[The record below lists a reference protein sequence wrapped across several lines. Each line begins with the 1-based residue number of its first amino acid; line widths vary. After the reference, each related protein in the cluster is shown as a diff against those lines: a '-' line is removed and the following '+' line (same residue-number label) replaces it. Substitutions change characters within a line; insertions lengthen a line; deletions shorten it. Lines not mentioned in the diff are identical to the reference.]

1 LQHVN
6 IVHILS
12 SGANRQ
18 PGYMS
23 SSKAHARPPIAG
35 VLGGMGPQA
44 TVDFMARVIAATTA
58 ATDQDHIHM
67 IVDHNPQVPNRH
79 AAVAGT
85 APSIGPE
92 LAAMAR
98 RLEGAGADFLVMVCN
113 TAHAFAD
120 DIRAAVTIPFV
131 SIIDVVMEA
140 LAGQPARRVG
150 LMAAEGCLQARLYQ
164 QALERSGHEAVL
176 WTNEEL
182 ARFMD
187 IIYRIKSGD
196 RADDIASGLAR
207 LAAELEFRGADI
219 LVAGCTEVPMF
230 LNHSDT
236 TVPML
241 SSTDLLVR
249 RTIELARPRHIT
261 ESPI

>member
-1 LQHVN
+1 
-6 IVHILS
+6 
-12 SGANRQ
+12 
-18 PGYMS
+18 MS
-23 SSKAHARPPIAG
+23 SPTAHARQPIAG
-35 VLGGMGPQA
+35 ILGGMGPQA

-58 ATDQDHIHM
+58 NSDQDHIHM

-79 AAVAGT
+79 AAVAGK
-85 APSIGPE
+85 APSIGPV

-113 TAHAFAD
+113 TAHAYAD
-120 DIRAAVTIPFV
+120 DIKAAVSIPFV
-131 SIIDVVMEA
+131 SIIDVVMES
-140 LAGQPARRVG
+140 LAGHPARRVG
-150 LMAAEGCLQARLYQ
+150 LLAAEGCLQAQLYQ
-164 QALERSGHEAVL
+164 RALERAGHEAVL
-176 WTNEEL
+176 WSDQDL
-182 ARFMD
+182 ARFME

-196 RADDIASGLAR
+196 RADDIVSGLRR

-219 LVAGCTEVPMF
+219 LVAGCTEVPLF
-230 LNHSDT
+230 LKPSDT

-249 RTIELARPRHIT
+249 RTIELARPRHII